1 MRKGLLLVAWAAAS
15 VDSATAARAE
25 IYQVPSAY
33 AIPLPP
39 VLEPRFE
46 VGMRYW
52 QSVGSTH
59 FSFNS
64 SKVDPTLGNPTSVLK
79 YDNMD
84 GYPGEFFW
92 YARNETDTF
101 AKGFIGGGGLSG
113 GSLDDED
120 YYAGQVKFSDT
131 FSTVKGESLIY
142 GTIDVGQNFT
152 VIDGP
157 SKLSL
162 SPFIG
167 YNYWQETATA
177 YGARC
182 NADDVSGA
190 VCGAPGT
197 VVVPFSTEVIKNK
210 AMWSALRLG
219 GEIKAKL
226 WDRFTV
232 MGEAAILPVTYVMNE
247 DSHLLRGD
255 LGRPPNIEDHG
266 FGWGYQLE
274 AALRY
279 DITPGWSAGAG
290 VRYWYAAVGGSTE
303 FIHFDTRVP
312 LKDFTSERF
321 GVFGDVSYRF

>member
-1 MRKGLLLVAWAAAS
+1 MRKGLVLAVCAVASLGGGTGAQ
-15 VDSATAARAE
+15 AE
-25 IYQVPSAY
+25 TVQVPNVY

-52 QSVGSTH
+52 QSVGKTR
-59 FSFNS
+59 FSINS
-64 SKVDPTLGNPTSVLK
+64 SKADPTAGNPTSVLT
-79 YDNMD
+79 YDDMD
-84 GYPGEFFW
+84 GYSGEFFW
-92 YARNETDTF
+92 YARNETNTF
-101 AKGFIGGGGLSG
+101 AKGFIGGGGLTG

-120 YYAGQVKFSDT
+120 YFAGQIKFSDT
-131 FSTVKGESLIY
+131 FSKLKGESLIY

-152 VIDGP
+152 LIDGP
-157 SKLSL
+157 SRLSL

-167 YNYWQETATA
+167 YNYWQETATG

-182 NADDVSGA
+182 NHDDIDGA
-190 VCGAPGT
+190 VCGAPGE

-219 GEIKAKL
+219 GEVKAKL
-226 WDRFTV
+226 WNRLTLT
-232 MGEAAILPVTYVMNE
+232 GEAAILPVTYVVNE
-247 DSHLLRGD
+247 DSHFLRAD
-255 LGRPPNIEDHG
+255 LGRPPNIEDRG
-266 FGWGYQLE
+266 IGWGYQLE

-290 VRYWYAAVGGSTE
+290 VRYWYAEVDGKSD
-303 FIHFDTRVP
+303 FVHFDVKVP

-321 GVFGDVSYRF
+321 GVFSDVSYRF